1 MKNLFK
7 LSLITLLIF
16 IASCAR
22 QKENN
27 PKYAANL
34 EVAKSFM
41 LAHGT
46 EDIAAQ
52 SAMIHDDLKWHMPV
66 YGSEMADAQGLKDA
80 LAYYQKEF
88 IIPPKSNQSPPPEIL
103 PSTNENA
110 WYAVNLTDFPVS
122 TWLAVQVP

>member
-16 IASCAR
+16 LASCAR

-34 EVAKSFM
+34 EIAKSFM

-52 SAMIHDDLKWHMPV
+52 SAMIHDDLEWHMS
-66 YGSEMADAQGLKDA
+66 GILQNLKKIDN
-80 LAYYQKEF
+80 
-88 IIPPKSNQSPPPEIL
+88 KSN
-103 PSTNENA
+103 
-110 WYAVNLTDFPVS
+110 F
-122 TWLAVQVP
+122 

>member
-34 EVAKSFM
+34 EIAKSFM
-41 LAHGT
+41 LAHAT

-52 SAMIHDDLKWHMPV
+52 SAMIHDDLEWHMPV
-66 YGSEMADAQGLKDA
+66 YGSKMADAQGLKDA
-80 LAYYQKEF
+80 LAYYQNEF
-88 IIPPKSNQSPPPEIL
+88 DNMQYNQVY
-103 PSTNENA
+103 NG
-110 WYAVNLTDFPVS
+110 FVS
-122 TWLAVQVP
+122 V